1 MMRLF
6 GVIFKLFDFWSLKR
20 VVGPFL
26 MSKYRVWIDVATAAA
41 AVRDRRER
49 EKWTLWCLAQLQ
61 KWPSKHNRTELRE
74 PERAFANSR
83 ICEAKHSTPTTQLL
97 KCVPA
102 LYHQAWSSSKKIG
115 NTIHGKNTGSHKI
128 NGRYLLSAFF
138 LVSILQY

>member
-1 MMRLF
+1 M
-6 GVIFKLFDFWSLKR
+6 IFKEFDFWSLKR

-102 LYHQAWSSSKKIG
+102 LYHQAWCYSKKKWQYHSWKKYRIPQNKWPISPLG
-115 NTIHGKNTGSHKI
+115 F
-128 NGRYLLSAFF
+128 LSCFDTAVLGHSF
-138 LVSILQY
+138 L